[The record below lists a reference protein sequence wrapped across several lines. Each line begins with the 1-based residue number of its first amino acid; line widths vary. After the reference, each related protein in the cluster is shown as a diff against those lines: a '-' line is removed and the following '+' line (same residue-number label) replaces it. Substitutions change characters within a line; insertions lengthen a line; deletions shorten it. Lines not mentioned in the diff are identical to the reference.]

1 MSTTQIETDPQQTIA
16 EQWRDTL
23 LDALG
28 ARQSAVERYD
38 AYYKGEHKLLFATAK
53 FRETFGLLFASFAD
67 NWCDLVVDAS
77 VERLHVQGFRFGTQ
91 DADEEAWT
99 IWQQNG
105 LDAES
110 ELAHTEAVKLGC
122 AYALVG
128 PDDGGEPSIQ
138 IEAATNAIVAI
149 DPAQGRN
156 RLAGLR
162 AWCDEFGDEHCVLYL
177 PSAVMWWDRRGD
189 SKSWVLDTGASGKNV
204 LSVVPLIPLANM
216 PTLIERQG
224 RSDIERVIPLQDAVN
239 KLCADMIVASEY
251 AAFPQRWV
259 TGVEIPRY
267 PEGHP
272 NAGQA
277 LPSMQSFLSGAD
289 RVMAVE
295 DQQARFGNFQV
306 SDLSIYTK
314 AIEMFVQHVAAQTRT
329 PPHYLLGAMGSF
341 PSGESLKATET
352 GLVAKVK
359 RKQLSFGEG
368 WEEVIR
374 LAFKIAGD
382 ADKAD
387 AFDVETIWQNPES
400 RTQAETVD
408 AAVKLASIG
417 VPRPALWEYVGATP
431 QQIERWIEEGAATE
445 GPPTVARETITPTPE
460 QTAEQLPTQT
470 APETGAVTEVGG

>member
-1 MSTTQIETDPQQTIA
+1 MSTIETQTDA
-16 EQWRDTL
+16 ETMRDSL
-23 LDALG
+23 LAQLG
-28 ARQSAVERYD
+28 DRMTSLQRFDS
-38 AYYKGEHKLLFATAK
+38 YYRGEHRLLFATAK
-53 FRETFGLLFASFAD
+53 FRETFGTLFSSFAD

-77 VERLHVQGFRFGTQ
+77 VERLNVQGFRFGTD
-91 DADEEAWT
+91 DADAEAWD
-99 IWQQNG
+99 IWQQND

-138 IEAATNAIVAI
+138 IESPTQAIVCV
-149 DPAQGRN
+149 DPAQGRK

-162 AWCDEFGDEHCVLYL
+162 YWIDEYGVEQCVLYTPTDVL
-177 PSAVMWWDRRGD
+177 WWTKQGEQ
-189 SKSWVLDTGASGKNV
+189 KSWQLDDLATGRNVLD
-204 LSVVPLIPLANM
+204 VVPLIPLANM
-216 PTLIERQG
+216 PTLNERQG
-224 RSDIERVIPLQDAVN
+224 RSDVERVIPLQDAVN

-251 AAFPQRWV
+251 AAYPQRWV
-259 TGVEIPRY
+259 TGVEIPKY

-272 NAGQA
+272 SAGQP
-277 LPSMQSFLSGAD
+277 LPSITSFLSGAD

-295 DQQARFGNFQV
+295 EQTAKFGNFQV

-359 RKQLSFGEG
+359 RKQLAFGEG
-368 WEEVIR
+368 WEEAIR
-374 LAFKIAGD
+374 LAFAIAGK
-382 ADKAD
+382 ADKAAAD
-387 AFDVETIWQNPES
+387 DCETIWQNPES

-431 QQIERWIEEGAATE
+431 QQIEKWIAEGAAVE
-445 GPPTVARETITPTPE
+445 GPPVVARETITPTPAE
-460 QTAEQLPTQT
+460 TTEQLPT
-470 APETGAVTEVGG
+470 APATETGATGGP